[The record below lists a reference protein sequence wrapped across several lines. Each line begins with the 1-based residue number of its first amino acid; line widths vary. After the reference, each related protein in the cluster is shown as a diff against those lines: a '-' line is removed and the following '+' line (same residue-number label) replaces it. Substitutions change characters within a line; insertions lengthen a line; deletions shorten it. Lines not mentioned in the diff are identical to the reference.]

1 MKFVWPPVIAALQER
16 QKKIADGL
24 DAANR
29 AARDLELAHEKAGQ
43 QLREAQAAEIVEQAK
58 KRANQIVDEAR
69 DQART
74 EGERMKAQAQA
85 EIEQELNSVKDA
97 LRAGSPGRH
106 RRREDPGCFDRRKR
120 ARAAGFQTGSRD
132 LSEGAMAELTTLA
145 RPYAKAAFEYA
156 QAHQQRPIGRL
167 RWVCWPQCR
176 RTTPCASCS
185 KSLS

>member
-1 MKFVWPPVIAALQER
+1 MNINATLIGQSVAFFIFVLFCMKFVWPPVIAALQER

-43 QLREAQAAEIVEQAK
+43 QLREAKAQAAEIVEQAK

-74 EGERMKAQAQA
+74 EGERLKAQAQA

-97 LRAGSPGRH
+97 LRAQVG
-106 RRREDPGCFDRRKR
+106 
-120 ARAAGFQTGSRD
+120 ALAVTGAEKI
-132 LSEGAMAELTTLA
+132 LGAVSYTHLTLPTI
-145 RPYAKAAFEYA
+145 YS
-156 QAHQQRPIGRL
+156 
-167 RWVCWPQCR
+167 V
-176 RTTPCASCS
+176 
-185 KSLS
+185 